1 MKTNYYIGV
10 PVKNDEKR
18 CYFLCS
24 NDCFITEYFL
34 ESDKFHALS
43 FSDEKSTRE
52 WIEKYYPFPND
63 NRKDNP
69 LWSCL
74 SKAEK
79 ENFDW
84 DKYYILKETWEVI
97 ES

>member
-1 MKTNYYIGV
+1 MKTNYYIGI

-24 NDCFITEYFL
+24 NMFVEDYFL
-34 ESDKFHALS
+34 ESDKFHALVFS
-43 FSDEKSTRE
+43 SEESVREWVKKNFPFSDNRE
-52 WIEKYYPFPND
+52 N
-63 NRKDNP
+63 NP
-69 LWSCL
+69 VWNYLF
-74 SKAEK
+74 KAEK
-79 ENFDW
+79 ENFIW

>member
-1 MKTNYYIGV
+1 MKTNYYIV
-10 PVKNDEKR
+10 IPLKKDEKR

-24 NDCFITEYFL
+24 DMFVENYFL
-34 ESDKFHALS
+34 ENDKYYAVS
-43 FSDEKSTRE
+43 FSTEKSARE
-52 WIEKYYPFPND
+52 WIEKYYPFPN

-69 LWSCL
+69 IWSCL
-74 SKAEK
+74 TKVEK
-79 ENFDW
+79 ERFAW